1 MSIPKIT
8 EKGFVIASPELRFTP
23 SGKAVVT
30 VPIAFNKRRKN
41 EQTGQWENT
50 HSIIVRGTAWEDH
63 AEQIAETITD
73 RMDVLVSGEVFV
85 REYET
90 KDGRKGQSVEM
101 NIFEIGPAVSKRS
114 QGGQQQRPQQGF
126 GQQQQDDP
134 WGSTPGQQQG
144 FGQANDSEPPF

>member
-1 MSIPKIT
+1 MSIPKIA
-8 EKGFVIASPELRFTP
+8 EKGFVIAPPELRFTP

-73 RMDVLVSGEVFV
+73 RMDVLVSGELFV

-101 NIFEIGPAVSKRS
+101 NIFDIGPAVSKRAA
-114 QGGQQQRPQQGF
+114 QGGPRVQQNQAQP
-126 GQQQQDDP
+126 DP
-134 WGSTPGQQQG
+134 WGSAAGSSNNAFGGGQD
-144 FGQANDSEPPF
+144 AEIPF

>member
-1 MSIPKIT
+1 MLPKIN
-8 EKGFVIASPELRFTP
+8 EKGFVIAAPELRFTP
-23 SGKAVVT
+23 SGKAVIS
-30 VPIAFNKRRKN
+30 VPIAFNKSKKN

-50 HSIIVRGTAWEDH
+50 HSIIVRGTAWEEH

-101 NIFEIGPAVSKRS
+101 NIFDIGPAVSKRAA
-114 QGGQQQRPQQGF
+114 QGGQSRPQQN
-126 GQQQQDDP
+126 QAQPDP
-134 WGSTPGQQQG
+134 WGSEPA
-144 FGQANDSEPPF
+144 FGQADDSETPF

>member
-1 MSIPKIT
+1 MLPKIT
-8 EKGFVIASPELRFTP
+8 EKGFVIAAPTLKFTP
-23 SGKAVVT
+23 SGKAVVE

-41 EQTGQWENT
+41 DQTGQWENT

-73 RMDVLVSGEVFV
+73 RMDVLVSGELFV

-101 NIFEIGPAVSKRS
+101 NIFDIGPAVSKRAA
-114 QGGQQQRPQQGF
+114 QGGPRVQQNQAQP
-126 GQQQQDDP
+126 DP
-134 WGSTPGQQQG
+134 WGSAPGQGQG
-144 FGQANDSEPPF
+144 FGQADDEPPF

>member
-1 MSIPKIT
+1 MSLPKIT
-8 EKGFVIASPELRFTP
+8 EKGFVIAPPELRFTP

-73 RMDVLVSGEVFV
+73 RMDVLVSGELFV

-101 NIFEIGPAVSKRS
+101 NIFDIGPAVSKRAA
-114 QGGQQQRPQQGF
+114 QGGPRVQQNQAQP
-126 GQQQQDDP
+126 DP
-134 WGSTPGQQQG
+134 WGSATNQAFGGGQD
-144 FGQANDSEPPF
+144 AEIPF

>member
-1 MSIPKIT
+1 MSLPRIT
-8 EKGFVIASPELRFTP
+8 EKGFVISAPSLRFTP
-23 SGKAVVT
+23 SGKAVVE

-73 RMDVLVSGEVFV
+73 RMDVLVSGELFVREYETKDGLVSGELFV

-101 NIFEIGPAVSKRS
+101 NIFDI
-114 QGGQQQRPQQGF
+114 
-126 GQQQQDDP
+126 
-134 WGSTPGQQQG
+134 
-144 FGQANDSEPPF
+144 

>member
-1 MSIPKIT
+1 MLPKIT
-8 EKGFVIASPELRFTP
+8 EKGFVIAAPTLKFTP
-23 SGKAVVT
+23 SGKAVVE

-41 EQTGQWENT
+41 DQTGQWENT

-73 RMDVLVSGEVFV
+73 RMDVLVSGELFV

-101 NIFEIGPAVSKRS
+101 NIFDIGPAVSKRAA
-114 QGGQQQRPQQGF
+114 QGGQRVQQNRAQP
-126 GQQQQDDP
+126 DP
-134 WGSTPGQQQG
+134 WGSATNQA
-144 FGQANDSEPPF
+144 FGGGDDAPPF

>member
-1 MSIPKIT
+1 MSIPKIA
-8 EKGFVIASPELRFTP
+8 EKGFVIAPPELRFTP

-41 EQTGQWENT
+41 DQTGQWENT
-50 HSIIVRGTAWEDH
+50 HSIIIRGTAWEDH

-101 NIFEIGPAVSKRS
+101 NIFDIGPAVSKRS
-114 QGGQQQRPQQGF
+114 AQGGQRPQQG
-126 GQQQQDDP
+126 QQQDDP

-144 FGQANDSEPPF
+144 FGQADDSPPF

>member
-1 MSIPKIT
+1 MSLPKIT
-8 EKGFVIASPELRFTP
+8 EKGFVIAAPSLRFTP
-23 SGKAVVT
+23 SGKAVVE

-50 HSIIVRGTAWEDH
+50 HSIIIRGTAWEDH

-101 NIFEIGPAVSKRS
+101 NIFDIGPAVSKRAA
-114 QGGQQQRPQQGF
+114 QGGQQRPQQN
-126 GQQQQDDP
+126 QAQPDP
-134 WGSTPGQQQG
+134 WGSEPA
-144 FGQANDSEPPF
+144 FGDSSEAPF

>member
-1 MSIPKIT
+1 MLPKIT
-8 EKGFVIASPELRFTP
+8 EKGFVIAAPTLKFTP
-23 SGKAVVT
+23 SGKAVVE

-41 EQTGQWENT
+41 DQTGQWENT

-73 RMDVLVSGEVFV
+73 RMDVLVSGELFV

-101 NIFEIGPAVSKRS
+101 NIFDIGPAVSKRAA
-114 QGGQQQRPQQGF
+114 QGGPRVQQSQAQP
-126 GQQQQDDP
+126 DP
-134 WGSTPGQQQG
+134 WGSAPNQAFGGGDDASGQ
-144 FGQANDSEPPF
+144 PPF